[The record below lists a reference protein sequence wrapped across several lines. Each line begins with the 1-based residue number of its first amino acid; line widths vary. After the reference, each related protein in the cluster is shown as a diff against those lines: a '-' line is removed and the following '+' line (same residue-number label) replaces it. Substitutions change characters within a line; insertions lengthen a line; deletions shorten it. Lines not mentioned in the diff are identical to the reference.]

1 MPWTFKRDASP
12 RLEHQDIPPISNL
25 GTSNW
30 GDVTTK
36 SHDTYIAGPIRHN
49 EVRLMVLQ
57 PGVFDDHIFVS
68 MITVDD
74 ADLESEKVPYIAP
87 SYSCRNEQCDSV
99 IFVQEDPES
108 PQLKTI
114 ENGIAMREAKTF
126 KVTPNVWQALR
137 HPRKE
142 ESKVIMWVN
151 AVCIDHSTIEEKNS
165 QMNKLA
171 RIYSRAYNVAVWLG
185 SNETNIDEPI
195 AARAMAFIMDL
206 NLSLDILGDLNYVH
220 Q

>member
-1 MPWTFKRDASP
+1 MRYKLLQFWPLATRIWIKQPMLKILRLNLLPDYVLVLQTTLTRAPLPSQSKQTLPSSVSNFEKVQYFKLWAFKRDASP

-25 GTSNW
+25 GTSKW

-49 EVRLMVLQ
+49 EVRLMVLK
-57 PGVFDDHIFVS
+57 PGVSDDHIFVS

-74 ADLESEKVPYIAP
+74 ADLESEKVPYIAL

-108 PQLKTI
+108 PPLKTI
-114 ENGIAMREAKTF
+114 KNGIATPEAKTF

-137 HPRKE
+137 HLRRPR
-142 ESKVIMWVN
+142 
-151 AVCIDHSTIEEKNS
+151 
-165 QMNKLA
+165 
-171 RIYSRAYNVAVWLG
+171 
-185 SNETNIDEPI
+185 
-195 AARAMAFIMDL
+195 
-206 NLSLDILGDLNYVH
+206 
-220 Q
+220 